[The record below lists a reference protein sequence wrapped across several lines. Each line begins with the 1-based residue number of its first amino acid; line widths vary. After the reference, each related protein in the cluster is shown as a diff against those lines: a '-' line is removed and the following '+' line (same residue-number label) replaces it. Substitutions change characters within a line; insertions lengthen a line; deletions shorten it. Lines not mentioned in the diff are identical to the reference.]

1 MQDFHV
7 YLYLVVEST
16 IPQNVLRQIIED
28 VNNIRCDVSET
39 IKNKKTDILNESLNV
54 FSFILFMVIINDIYI
69 YTHIVPIL

>member
-39 IKNKKTDILNESLNV
+39 IKNKKTDIRNESLNV

-69 YTHIVPIL
+69 HIAPIL